1 MAISCLASD
10 LVADANCYCGIP
22 DGRKMDVLIWL
33 FANIAEVN
41 TDANS
46 LVASAN
52 CLCGIPDGKKMDVLI
67 ALACAIVNSG
77 GTAKVCI
84 LGGVGAPAI
93 PVPCDFSAY
102 VQQPGPNFGLWLGDL
117 ATGWA
122 NVVAQG
128 P

>member
-1 MAISCLASD
+1 MAISCLAND
-10 LVADANCYCGIP
+10 LVDSASCYCGIP
-22 DGRKMDVLIWL
+22 DGKKLDILIAL

-46 LVASAN
+46 LLASAN
-52 CLCGIPDGKKMDVLI
+52 CLCGIPDGRKLDVLI
-67 ALACAIVNSG
+67 AVACVIANSG

-84 LGGVGAPAI
+84 LGGVGPPLMA
-93 PVPCDFSAY
+93 VPCNFAAY

-122 NVVAQG
+122 QVVTQG